1 MQTVARKK
9 IEILADAPLMPRVVA
24 VLSRSGIHGHTVLP
38 ALSGSGRTGHWSE
51 ERLTG
56 AETKQL
62 LWAIASEEHAV
73 ALVAAMAPLLTSH
86 GLLLTI
92 TDVEVV
98 RGDRF

>member
-1 MQTVARKK
+1 MQTVTRKK
-9 IEILADAPLMPRVVA
+9 IEILADGPLMPRVVA
-24 VLSRSGIHGHTVLP
+24 VLAQAGIQGHTILP
-38 ALSGSGRTGHWSE
+38 ALSGSGRTGQWSE

-62 LWAIASEEHAV
+62 LWAVASADHSD
-73 ALVAAMAPLLTSH
+73 ALVEAMAPLLTSH

-92 TDVEVV
+92 TDIQVV